1 MEEITINI
9 NIADRPYRLTIDRAD
24 EEIVRKAAQTINDQ
38 MRDYARH
45 FAYKD
50 KQDLLSMVAIQYAI
64 SSLKNESELAFRD
77 LHLTDKLKAID
88 ELLSAQTN
96 D

>member
-1 MEEITINI
+1 MDEITINI
-9 NIADRPYRLTIDRAD
+9 NIADRPYRLTIIRTD

-45 FAYKD
+45 YAYKD
-50 KQDLLSMVAIQYAI
+50 KQDLLSMVALQFATAA
-64 SSLKNESELAFRD
+64 LKNESELTFRD
-77 LHLTDKLKAID
+77 HHLSDKLQAIN
-88 ELLSAQTN
+88 ELLSVHVK

>member
-77 LHLTDKLKAID
+77 HHLTDKLKAID
-88 ELLSAQTN
+88 ELLSTHSN